1 LVESTLED
9 SFREELLE
17 AAVSVEMLVA
27 ARFPTTATTYLMG
40 VVQITLH
47 WIESWLAVLSP
58 VVGACIGGLAF
69 FADSNSSVVGS
80 DVDLAGIFVIFTLL
94 QSSFEVTFC
103 VG

>member
-1 LVESTLED
+1 MVESTLED
-9 SFREELLE
+9 SFREELFE
-17 AAVSVEMLVA
+17 AAVSVQMFVA
-27 ARFPTTATTYLMG
+27 ARLSATATAYLMG
-40 VVQITLH
+40 VVQIALH

-69 FADSNSSVVGS
+69 FADSNSSIVRS

-94 QSSFEVTFC
+94 QSSFEVTFR